1 MHTSIK
7 ENEKPSITYL
17 LFMINPIISKNERV
31 TIITIINTDIFLL
44 RFSLE
49 NPLPS

>member
-7 ENEKPSITYL
+7 ENEKPNITYL

-31 TIITIINTDIFLL
+31 TIITIINTDNLFIAF
-44 RFSLE
+44 FT
-49 NPLPS
+49 